1 MRFIKDHPSAL
12 SLVKAAA
19 LELVYYIAKLPVL
32 VVERL
37 ITLFELS
44 D

>member
-1 MRFIKDHPSAL
+1 MRFIEDHPSAL
-12 SLVKAAA
+12 SLVKSAA

-37 ITLFELS
+37 ITLF
-44 D
+44 

>member
-1 MRFIKDHPSAL
+1 MRFIEDHPSAL
-12 SLVKAAA
+12 CLVKAAA
-19 LELVYYIAKLPVL
+19 LELLYYITKLPVL

-37 ITLFELS
+37 ITLFQLS

>member
-1 MRFIKDHPSAL
+1 MRFIKDHSSAL